1 MNRCL
6 QGSGIVLRRREEV
19 IGCEFWL
26 LEAYSHVMIRFLVLI
41 TFVWI
46 LNASAEDWPQFMFN
60 SAHSGNAADRDIDAE
75 KLGLQGMVGMTDGI
89 YTSPVV
95 AEGKVYVV
103 DGSGCAACF
112 DTATLKEVWRFQ
124 SKGGKQN
131 VNNVSSPAI
140 AGQYLHFGT
149 TAGIYYV
156 LDRNTGA
163 VVKEIECGEPIFST
177 PVIGKDRVY
186 FATLGAQVYAITN
199 EGEVKWKWDFVKEVV
214 GFDGNRWSGEEWAK
228 FCEKRMLATLKPGT
242 KPTSSDGRVTWKDHF
257 VCSRDI
263 CLIKGNT
270 VVMPAGGRT
279 LFIEDTGDAPKL
291 KATGEIPEWSGKE
304 FPATFGQ
311 SADDDGNVYVQW
323 HRRDNAG
330 RVDIMRLEG
339 DTLTT
344 GDFVP
349 GTDTNIRMDG
359 LLSFSPVAIRGSDVF
374 RVKPETERGLIR
386 HNMSTKEMKTLSGA
400 GAIAPPVLTKNHAV
414 FGGLDGTLYI
424 APLTGNEPVRK
435 IGFSTSAISAPVAVA
450 DGCVFVVGEAGYLA
464 KYGSLKAD
472 MLHAISVMGPAV
484 REIRSPLTGKL
495 AAAEYDW
502 YTNYGNFA
510 GQNSNNQGIAPPLR
524 MRWARRLEG
533 TVKHLPVCGGGRIY
547 THTAEGQIIACE
559 QDTGRLLW
567 RRWWPDVY
575 LSFTSP
581 LYIDGK
587 LLIPQAGIKK
597 SFVRC
602 LDAATGQMLWEA
614 PFTGSP
620 SWSRQFPPV
629 VSGKIAIYAS
639 GTGDYAPQ
647 GSEKPWT
654 FGGAPVKPADG
665 HDVMSFIYSNDNP
678 YYPTNHHPRIWAW
691 DLDTGKVVWEKDFSD
706 QGRGGNDCGICI
718 LDGKL
723 YYSVFFGYD
732 ADQRARRGQP
742 VGNNGLT
749 VCIEP
754 KSGKILWQTNDYYVT
769 AKCTLSARDGRLYI
783 GGYNKA
789 DAGTEDRFVWC
800 LDANTGKLIWK
811 SDAVTS
817 ALNVVS
823 VGERFIFSNAL
834 RGKGNIFDRNTG
846 KVTYSILTN
855 YACCRFTLSEPYVL
869 GANMDMIDLSQEG
882 KLVSTGP
889 AIDSRECLGAVVSN
903 GRIFYTSQASGFVVS
918 QTYGPESK
926 ELPPAWEV
934 RSTVKP

>member
-1 MNRCL
+1 MKRL
-6 QGSGIVLRRREEV
+6 FLPIA
-19 IGCEFWL
+19 L
-26 LEAYSHVMIRFLVLI
+26 LFSL
-41 TFVWI
+41 T
-46 LNASAEDWPQFMFN
+46 ASAEDWPQFMFN
-60 SAHSGNAADRDIDAE
+60 AAHSGNAAQIDLEVE
-75 KLGLQGMVGMTDGI
+75 KLGLQGAVAMTDGI

-95 AEGKVYVV
+95 ASGKVYVV

-112 DTATLKEVWRFQ
+112 DAKTLNRMWEFQ

-140 AGQYLHFGT
+140 AGKWLHFGT

-156 LDRNTGA
+156 LDRDSG
-163 VVKEIECGEPIFST
+163 VVVAEIDCGEPIFST
-177 PVIGKDRVY
+177 PVVAKDRVY
-186 FATLGAQVYAITN
+186 VATLGAQVLAMTF
-199 EGEVKWKWDFVKEVV
+199 EGKQLWKWDFVKEVV
-214 GFDGNRWSGEEWAK
+214 GFDGNRWSGESWAA

-263 CLIKGNT
+263 CLIKGNI
-270 VVMPAGGRT
+270 VVIPAGGRT
-279 LFIEDTGDAPKL
+279 LFLEDTGATPKL

-339 DTLTT
+339 DTLKT
-344 GDFVP
+344 GEFVP

-359 LLSFSPVAIRGSDVF
+359 LLSFSPVAIRGSEVF
-374 RVKPETERGLIR
+374 RVKPETGRGLIK
-386 HNMSTKEMKTLSGA
+386 HTLNLSSGA
-400 GAIAPPVLTKNHAV
+400 VESPDILSQKGFIAPPVLTQKHVFAGSLDGNLVVTPFNEGLEYSKV
-414 FGGLDGTLYI
+414 FGLPSK
-424 APLTGNEPVRK
+424 APVT
-435 IGFSTSAISAPVAVA
+435 APVAIASGRVYVPSE
-450 DGCVFVVGEAGYLA
+450 D
-464 KYGSLKAD
+464 GSLYVFAEKPATSQ
-472 MLHAISVMGPAV
+472 LEFLGPIVAKS
-484 REIRSPLTGKL
+484 RSPLTGKL
-495 AAAEYDW
+495 ADAKYDW
-502 YTNYGNFA
+502 YTNYGNFG
-510 GQNSNNQGIAPPLR
+510 GQNSNNQDLKPPLR

-533 TVKHLPVCGGGRIY
+533 TVKHLPVCGGGRMY

-567 RRWWPDVY
+567 RKWFPDVY

-581 LYIDGK
+581 LYIGGK
-587 LLIPQAGIKK
+587 LLVPQAGMKK

-602 LDAATGQMLWEA
+602 LDAATGNLLWEA

-629 VSGKIAIYAS
+629 VSGKVAIYAS
-639 GTGDYAPQ
+639 GSGDYAPQ
-647 GSEKPWT
+647 GSEKPYT
-654 FGGAPVKPADG
+654 FGGTPVVPADG
-665 HDVMSFIYSNDNP
+665 SEVMSFIYSNDNP
-678 YYPTNHHPRIWAW
+678 YYPKNHHPRLWAW
-691 DLDTGKVVWEKDFSD
+691 DLETGKVVWEKDFFEF
-706 QGRGGNDCGICI
+706 GRGGNDCGICV

-732 ADQRARRGQP
+732 AETKRRRGLP
-742 VGNNGLT
+742 VENNGLT
-749 VCIEP
+749 CCIDP
-754 KSGKILWQTNDYYVT
+754 ASGKVLWQTNEYYVT
-769 AKCTLSARDGRLYI
+769 SKCTLSARDGKLYI

-789 DAGTEDRFVWC
+789 NASTEDRHVWC
-800 LDANTGKLIWK
+800 LDANTGKLVWK

-823 VGERFIFSNAL
+823 VGEKFMFSNAL
-834 RGKGNIFDRNTG
+834 RGKGNVFDSATG
-846 KVTYSILTN
+846 KVVYSIQTN
-855 YACCRFTLSEPYVL
+855 YACCRFTMSEPYVL
-869 GANMDMIDLSQEG
+869 GANMDMIDLSQDG

-903 GRIFYTSQASGFVVS
+903 GRIFYTSQASGFIVS

-926 ELPPAWEV
+926 DLPPAWEA
-934 RSTVKP
+934 R

>member
-1 MNRCL
+1 MKR
-6 QGSGIVLRRREEV
+6 
-19 IGCEFWL
+19 L
-26 LEAYSHVMIRFLVLI
+26 LLSLALV
-41 TFVWI
+41 FS

-60 SAHSGNAADRDIDAE
+60 AAHSGNAAQIDLDVE
-75 KLGLQGMVGMTDGI
+75 KLGLQGAVAMTDGI

-95 AEGKVYVV
+95 ASGKVYVV

-112 DTATLKEVWRFQ
+112 DAATLKELWRFQ

-140 AGQYLHFGT
+140 AGKWLHFGI
-149 TAGIYYV
+149 TAGFYYV
-156 LDRNTGA
+156 LDRDSGA
-163 VVKEIECGEPIFST
+163 VVAEIDCGEPIFST
-177 PVIGKDRVY
+177 PVVAKDRVY
-186 FATLGAQVYAITN
+186 VATLGAQVLAMTF
-199 EGEVKWKWDFVKEVV
+199 EGKQLWKWDFVKEVV
-214 GFDGNRWSGEEWAK
+214 GFDGNRWSGESWAA

-263 CLIKGNT
+263 CLIKGN
-270 VVMPAGGRT
+270 VVVIPAGGRT
-279 LFIEDTGDAPKL
+279 LFLEDTGAAPKL

-339 DTLTT
+339 DTLKT

-359 LLSFSPVAIRGSDVF
+359 LLSFSPVAIRGSEVF
-374 RVKPETERGLIR
+374 RVKPETDRGLIR
-386 HNMSTKEMKTLSGA
+386 HNMSTKQLKTLSGA
-400 GAIAPPVLTKNHAV
+400 GSIAPPVLTKRHV
-414 FGGLDGTLYI
+414 IFGGLDGALRCVPIDGGNATTL
-424 APLTGNEPVRK
+424 
-435 IGFSTSAISAPVAVA
+435 STAVGSSITAPVAISDHRIFA
-450 DGCVFVVGEAGYLA
+450 ATESGRLCVFAESPNSSLLSFPNWVV
-464 KYGSLKAD
+464 
-472 MLHAISVMGPAV
+472 PT
-484 REIRSPLTGKL
+484 IRSPLTGKL
-495 AAAEYDW
+495 ADAKYDW

-510 GQNSNNQGIAPPLR
+510 GQNSNNQDLKPPLR
-524 MRWARRLEG
+524 MRWARRFEG
-533 TVKHLPVCGGGRIY
+533 TVKHLPVCGGGRMY

-567 RRWWPDVY
+567 RKWFPDVY

-587 LLIPQAGIKK
+587 LLVPQAGMKK

-602 LDAATGQMLWEA
+602 LDAATGNLLWEA

-629 VSGKIAIYAS
+629 VSGKVAIYAS
-639 GTGDYAPQ
+639 GSGDYAPQ
-647 GSEKPWT
+647 GSEKPYT
-654 FGGAPVKPADG
+654 FGGTPVVPADG
-665 HDVMSFIYSNDNP
+665 SEVMSFIYSNDNP
-678 YYPTNHHPRIWAW
+678 YYPKNHHPRLWAW
-691 DLDTGKVVWEKDFSD
+691 DLDTGKVVWEKDFFEF
-706 QGRGGNDCGICI
+706 GRGGNDCGICV

-732 ADQRARRGQP
+732 AETKRRRGLP
-742 VGNNGLT
+742 VENNGLT
-749 VCIEP
+749 CCIDP
-754 KSGKILWQTNDYYVT
+754 ATGKVLWQTNEYYVT
-769 AKCTLSARDGRLYI
+769 SKCTLSARDGKLYI

-789 DAGTEDRFVWC
+789 NASTEDRHVWC
-800 LDANTGKLIWK
+800 LDANTGKLVWK

-823 VGERFIFSNAL
+823 VGEKFMFSNAL
-834 RGKGNIFDRNTG
+834 RGKGNVFDSATG
-846 KVTYSILTN
+846 KVVYSIQTN
-855 YACCRFTLSEPYVL
+855 YACCRFTMSEPYVL
-869 GANMDMIDLSQEG
+869 GANMDMIDLSQDG

-903 GRIFYTSQASGFVVS
+903 GRIFYTSQASGFIVS
-918 QTYGPESK
+918 QTYGAESK
-926 ELPPAWEV
+926 DLPPAWEV
-934 RSTVKP
+934 R

>member
-1 MNRCL
+1 
-6 QGSGIVLRRREEV
+6 
-19 IGCEFWL
+19 
-26 LEAYSHVMIRFLVLI
+26 
-41 TFVWI
+41 
-46 LNASAEDWPQFMFN
+46 
-60 SAHSGNAADRDIDAE
+60 
-75 KLGLQGMVGMTDGI
+75 
-89 YTSPVV
+89 
-95 AEGKVYVV
+95 
-103 DGSGCAACF
+103 
-112 DTATLKEVWRFQ
+112 
-124 SKGGKQN
+124 

-140 AGQYLHFGT
+140 AGKWLHFGT

-156 LDRNTGA
+156 LDRDSGA
-163 VVKEIECGEPIFST
+163 VVAEIDCGEPIFST
-177 PVIGKDRVY
+177 PVVAKDRVY
-186 FATLGAQVYAITN
+186 VATLGAQVLAMTF
-199 EGEVKWKWDFVKEVV
+199 EGKQLWKWDFVKEVV
-214 GFDGNRWSGEEWAK
+214 GFDGNRWSGESWAA

-263 CLIKGNT
+263 CLIKNNI
-270 VVMPAGGRT
+270 VVIPAGGRT
-279 LFIEDTGDAPKL
+279 LFLEDTGTAPKL

-339 DTLTT
+339 DTLKT

-374 RVKPETERGLIR
+374 RVKPETGRGLIK
-386 HNMSTKEMKTLSGA
+386 HTLNLSSGA
-400 GAIAPPVLTKNHAV
+400 VESPDILSQKGFIAPPVLTQKHVFAGSLDGNLVVTPFNEGLEYSKV
-414 FGGLDGTLYI
+414 FGLPSK
-424 APLTGNEPVRK
+424 APVT
-435 IGFSTSAISAPVAVA
+435 APVAIASGRVYVPSE
-450 DGCVFVVGEAGYLA
+450 D
-464 KYGSLKAD
+464 GSLYVFAEKPATSQ
-472 MLHAISVMGPAV
+472 LEFLGPIVAKL
-484 REIRSPLTGKL
+484 RSPLTGKL
-495 AAAEYDW
+495 ADAKFDW

-510 GQNSNNQGIAPPLR
+510 GQNSNNQDLKPPLR

-533 TVKHLPVCGGGRIY
+533 TVKHLPVCGGGRMY

-567 RRWWPDVY
+567 RKWFPDVY

-587 LLIPQAGIKK
+587 LLVPQAGMKK

-602 LDAATGQMLWEA
+602 LDAATGNLLWEA

-629 VSGKIAIYAS
+629 VAGKVAIYAS
-639 GTGDYAPQ
+639 GSGDYAPQ
-647 GSEKPWT
+647 GSEKPYT
-654 FGGAPVKPADG
+654 FGGELVVPKDG
-665 HDVMSFIYSNDNP
+665 SEVMSFIYSNDNP
-678 YYPTNHHPRIWAW
+678 YYPKNHHPRLWAW
-691 DLDTGKVVWEKDFSD
+691 DLDTGKVVWEKDFFEF
-706 QGRGGNDCGICI
+706 GRGGNDCGICI

-732 ADQRARRGQP
+732 AETKRRRGLP
-742 VGNNGLT
+742 VENNGLT
-749 VCIEP
+749 CCIDP
-754 KSGKILWQTNDYYVT
+754 ATGKVLWQTNEYYVT
-769 AKCTLSARDGRLYI
+769 SKCTLSARDGKLYI
-783 GGYNKA
+783 GGYNRAKL
-789 DAGTEDRFVWC
+789 GTEDRHVWC
-800 LDANTGKLIWK
+800 LDANTGKLVWT

-823 VGERFIFSNAL
+823 VGEKFMFSNAL
-834 RGKGNIFDRNTG
+834 RGKGNVFDSATG
-846 KVTYSILTN
+846 KVIYSIQTN

-869 GANMDMIDLSQEG
+869 GANMDMIDLSQDG

-903 GRIFYTSQASGFVVS
+903 GRIFYTSQASGFIVS

-926 ELPPAWEV
+926 DLPPAWEA
-934 RSTVKP
+934 R

>member
-1 MNRCL
+1 MMNR
-6 QGSGIVLRRREEV
+6 
-19 IGCEFWL
+19 FL
-26 LEAYSHVMIRFLVLI
+26 LLAI
-41 TFVWI
+41 FVWVQ
-46 LNASAEDWPQFMFN
+46 NVSAEDWPQFMFN
-60 SAHSGNAADRDIDAE
+60 SAHSGNAAEIDLDVD
-75 KLGLQGMVGMTDGI
+75 KFGLRGEVAMTDGI

-95 AEGKVYVV
+95 AGGKVYVV

-112 DTATLKEVWRFQ
+112 DAATLREVWRFQ

-131 VNNVSSPAI
+131 VNNVSSPAVV
-140 AGQYLHFGT
+140 GKYLHFGT

-156 LDRNTGA
+156 LDLQTGA
-163 VVKEIECGEPIFST
+163 VVKEIDCGEPIFST
-177 PVIGKDRVY
+177 PVVAKDRVY
-186 FATLGAQVYAITN
+186 VATLGAQVLALTYA
-199 EGEVKWKWDFVKEVV
+199 GEQQWKWDFVKEVV

-242 KPTSSDGRVTWKDHF
+242 KPTSSDGRVTWRDHF

-263 CLIKGNT
+263 CLIKGN
-270 VVMPAGGRT
+270 VVIVPAGGRT
-279 LFIEDTGDAPKL
+279 LFIEDTGAAPKL

-311 SADDDGNVYVQW
+311 SADDEGNVYVQW

-339 DTLTT
+339 DTLKT

-359 LLSFSPVAIRGSDVF
+359 LLSFSPVAIRGNDVF
-374 RVKPETERGLIR
+374 RVKPETGRGLIR
-386 HNMSTKEMKTLSGA
+386 HDMGTKESQTLGDA
-400 GAIAPPVLTKNHAV
+400 GAIAPPVLTKKHV
-414 FGGLDGTLYI
+414 IYGGLDGTLNI
-424 APLTGNEPVRK
+424 VRLISSGEKTPAQTGGPMQISK
-435 IGFSTSAISAPVAVA
+435 LAIQCSDSPITAPVAVA
-450 DGCVFVVGEAGYLA
+450 NGAIYVASEDGRLYSYGAGTKNKLPE
-464 KYGSLKAD
+464 LKSTVA
-472 MLHAISVMGPAV
+472 A
-484 REIRSPLTGKL
+484 IRSPLTGKL
-495 AAAEYDW
+495 ATAKYDW

-602 LDAATGQMLWEA
+602 LDAATGEMLWEA

-629 VSGKIAIYAS
+629 VAGNVAIYAS
-639 GTGDYAPQ
+639 GSGDYAPQ

-678 YYPTNHHPRIWAW
+678 YYPTNHHPRVWAW

-754 KSGKILWQTNDYYVT
+754 KSGKILWQTNEYYVT

-811 SDAVTS
+811 SDPVTS

-855 YACCRFTLSEPYVL
+855 YACCRFTMSEPYVL

-934 RSTVKP
+934 RSEVRQ